1 MSAAAAAELMAGLPP
16 ETGTMLRD
24 AALTPALLTTAL
36 LSAHMIV
43 FWLSQDSNVTPPI
56 YLTAFAAAGIA
67 ETPPMRTGLV
77 AWKIAK
83 SLYAIPVLF
92 AYTPFLA
99 GDIGLALEIFLFAAI
114 GIYALTGAIEGHL
127 EAALAAPL
135 RAAFAALGVAL
146 LWPLA
151 WPWHAGA
158 AVAVL
163 AILVLNVKRAR
174 AH

>member
-1 MSAAAAAELMAGLPP
+1 MSAAAAELMAGLPP

-24 AALTPALLTTAL
+24 AALTTAL

-43 FWLSQDSNVTPPI
+43 FWLSQDSNVTPPVC
-56 YLTAFAAAGIA
+56 LTAFAAAGIA

-114 GIYALTGAIEGHL
+114 GIYALTGAIRG
-127 EAALAAPL
+127 PS
-135 RAAFAALGVAL
+135 
-146 LWPLA
+146 
-151 WPWHAGA
+151 
-158 AVAVL
+158 
-163 AILVLNVKRAR
+163 
-174 AH
+174 

>member
-43 FWLSQDSNVTPPI
+43 FWLSQDSNVTPPVC
-56 YLTAFAAAGIA
+56 LTAFAAAGIA

-92 AYTPFLA
+92 AYTPFLS
-99 GDIGLALEIFLFAAI
+99 GDFGVALEVFVFASI
-114 GIYALTGAIEGHL
+114 GVYALTGAIEGHL
-127 EAALAAPL
+127 EAALNWPL
-135 RAAFAALGVAL
+135 RSACAALGATL

-158 AVAVL
+158 AIAMLMIL
-163 AILVLNVKRAR
+163 AWSMKMVRE
-174 AH
+174 H